1 MRLSRPRQL
10 GKPTGRYPLA
20 TRLSIFRRGE
30 LVIGGNGKDN
40 ARKGKPSLSAMNDKT
55 ASLTLLAVCQVAAMA
70 LWFSATAVV
79 PSLRAEF
86 AIGATQ
92 ASLLTSSVQAGF
104 VFGTLT
110 SAILGLADRAD
121 PRRFFMTAALVATAA
136 NTAILFVD
144 PTSSSI
150 ILFRFITGTCMAG
163 VYPLG
168 MKMAVTWA
176 KGDMGLL
183 IGVLVGAVTLGS
195 ATPHLFNAFG
205 GVDWRFTVIGGSA
218 CSLSAAL
225 LINLFRTGPNH
236 AEAPP
241 FDVRAAFSG
250 FTVRSLRLANFGYL
264 GHMWELYAMWAWLGV
279 FLDASFRL
287 AMPGSEAAFWARAG
301 TFAVIGIAG
310 GLGCLA
316 AGFLADRYGR
326 TTITIAAMSISGTCA
341 VGVGFL
347 FAGNPVLLFALCFIW
362 GAAIVADSAQFSASI
377 AELSAPDRIGT
388 MLTMQTAM
396 GFLLTLITIH
406 LMPVVVEGVGWRYAF
421 GVLALGPAFGVWAMA
436 RLRAD
441 PEAHK
446 LAGGRR

>member
-1 MRLSRPRQL
+1 
-10 GKPTGRYPLA
+10 
-20 TRLSIFRRGE
+20 
-30 LVIGGNGKDN
+30 
-40 ARKGKPSLSAMNDKT
+40 MNDKT
-55 ASLTLLAVCQVAAMA
+55 ASLALLAVCQVAAMA
-70 LWFSATAVV
+70 LWFSATAVI

-86 AIGATQ
+86 AISATQ
-92 ASLLTSSVQAGF
+92 ASMLTSAVQAGY

-144 PTSSSI
+144 PASSAI
-150 ILFRFITGTCMAG
+150 ILYRFITGACMAG

-168 MKMAVTWA
+168 MKMASTWA

-183 IGVLVGAVTLGS
+183 IGILVGALTLGS
-195 ATPHLFNAFG
+195 AAPHLFNAFG
-205 GVDWRFTVIGGSA
+205 GVDWRFTVIVGSA

-225 LINLFRTGPNH
+225 LINLFKTGPNQTK
-236 AEAPP
+236 PP
-241 FDVRAAFSG
+241 TFDVRAAFSG
-250 FTVRSLRLANFGYL
+250 FTQRALRLANFGYL

-287 AMPGSEAAFWARAG
+287 SMPGPEATFWARSG
-301 TFAVIGIAG
+301 TFAAIGIGG

-316 AGFLADRYGR
+316 AGFLADRHGR
-326 TTITIAAMSISGTCA
+326 TTITIAAMTVSGTCA
-341 VGVGFL
+341 VLVGFL
-347 FAGNPVLLFALCFIW
+347 FAANPVLLFALCFIW

-377 AELSAPDRIGT
+377 AELSPPERIGT

-406 LMPVVVEGVGWRYAF
+406 LMPVVVEQVGWRYAF

-441 PEAHK
+441 PQARK